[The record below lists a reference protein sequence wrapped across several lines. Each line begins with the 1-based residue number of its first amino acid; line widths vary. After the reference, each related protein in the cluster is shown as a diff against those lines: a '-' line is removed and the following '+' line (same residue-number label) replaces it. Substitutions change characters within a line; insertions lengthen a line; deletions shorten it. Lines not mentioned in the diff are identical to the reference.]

1 MSHMI
6 KNLSVITLLW
16 CLSFTS
22 LMAQKMSI
30 DRFEEVI
37 TDLTARTKSR
47 QDLNGN
53 DCALVKVRIAAQ
65 GVTFSGNIMG
75 DITNV
80 GSEYWVYMSE
90 GSKRLTVR
98 HPNYLPLEVHFADHG
113 INSLKGRT
121 TYVLTVLLGE
131 ISQVFGNIA
140 ITSNVNGAK
149 VIFDG
154 RDTGKTTPCT
164 IQNVASGQ
172 HTVLVQ
178 MEKYESQQY
187 SVLVE
192 AGKTAQVSA
201 TLSARLSSAQEM
213 SVKRFEEATT
223 DLMARTKPRQDLNGN
238 DCALVKVQIAAQD
251 VNFSGN
257 IMGGVAN
264 VGNEYWVYMTE
275 GSKRLTIRHPS
286 YLPLEVLFADYG
298 INSLKGKTT
307 YVLTLFLGEKP
318 QDVPVPNSENWEPD
332 KFLYTEVGM
341 NVFPF
346 LGPNLTI
353 GYRMK
358 SFSVEFG
365 LIYGLNK
372 TGDVYYYKN
381 VETTIKSAYNYQ
393 AFRMA
398 MRLGYTQLLSQKIFL
413 TPQIGVAY
421 NNITGKEIKDVTATS
436 KNYINGFNTLSATF
450 GAKLSFSFSNQL
462 GICVTPEYN
471 FGISKDDNY
480 DTVKKVDGTLK
491 NWTDGFSLT
500 AALVYKF

>member
-213 SVKRFEEATT
+213 SV
-223 DLMARTKPRQDLNGN
+223 
-238 DCALVKVQIAAQD
+238 
-251 VNFSGN
+251 
-257 IMGGVAN
+257 
-264 VGNEYWVYMTE
+264 
-275 GSKRLTIRHPS
+275 
-286 YLPLEVLFADYG
+286 
-298 INSLKGKTT
+298 
-307 YVLTLFLGEKP
+307 
-318 QDVPVPNSENWEPD
+318 
-332 KFLYTEVGM
+332 
-341 NVFPF
+341 
-346 LGPNLTI
+346 
-353 GYRMK
+353 
-358 SFSVEFG
+358 
-365 LIYGLNK
+365 
-372 TGDVYYYKN
+372 
-381 VETTIKSAYNYQ
+381 
-393 AFRMA
+393 
-398 MRLGYTQLLSQKIFL
+398 
-413 TPQIGVAY
+413 
-421 NNITGKEIKDVTATS
+421 
-436 KNYINGFNTLSATF
+436 
-450 GAKLSFSFSNQL
+450 
-462 GICVTPEYN
+462 
-471 FGISKDDNY
+471 
-480 DTVKKVDGTLK
+480 
-491 NWTDGFSLT
+491 
-500 AALVYKF
+500 